1 MTVCEQAACGQA
13 NRNARRYSMKTAGEA
28 LHHHNFYIMA
38 TLTANPKLSDIQ
50 TIVPVYKQTWLR
62 VTERY
67 DLYDEGCNNIV
78 AKEWHSMVLDV
89 LAFGFI
95 STPYYLLEHVYF
107 TMNPDSPESPCWLF
121 KPENLPNVV
130 VEVFVGEKP
139 DTSKPIKSF
148 CEGYTYVCEEGV
160 PVETVDYSLYW
171 ITSDHSL

>member
-1 MTVCEQAACGQA
+1 
-13 NRNARRYSMKTAGEA
+13 MKTAGEA

-38 TLTANPKLSDIQ
+38 TLTANPTSTTNGQVSKPKPLPKLSDIQ

-89 LAFGFI
+89 LAFGFV
-95 STPYYLLEHVYF
+95 STPYYLSEHAYF
-107 TMNPDSPESPCWLF
+107 TMNPDSPESPYWLF
-121 KPENLPNVV
+121 KPGDLQDVV

-148 CEGYTYVCEEGV
+148 CEGYTYVCEEGA